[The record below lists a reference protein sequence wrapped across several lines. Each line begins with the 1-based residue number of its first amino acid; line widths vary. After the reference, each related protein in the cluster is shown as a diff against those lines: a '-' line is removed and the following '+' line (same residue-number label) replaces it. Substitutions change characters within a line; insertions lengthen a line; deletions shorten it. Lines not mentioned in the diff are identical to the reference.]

1 MTPPLRPNER
11 IVHANGVDICIETF
25 GDPAD
30 PAILLIGGAAASMDW
45 WEDVFCER
53 LAAGPRFVIRY
64 DNRDTGRSVA
74 YAPGEPGYDG
84 LDLVADAIGL
94 LDTLGLARAHL
105 VGISMGGGIAQRA
118 ALDHPDRVAT
128 LTLFSTTAIGPDRP
142 GSPDLPPMSDELR
155 ASFADP
161 PPDPDWSDRAAV
173 IDYMV
178 DGMHPF
184 AGPRTYA
191 DAHLRE
197 LAGRIFDRTAN
208 LASSMTNHWVLDE
221 GEPVRRPVSDV
232 AAPTLVMHG
241 SADPLFP
248 YGHGVALADQ
258 IPGARLI
265 ALDQI
270 GHELPPPAWDVAAAE
285 ILRHTTRD

>member
-1 MTPPLRPNER
+1 MPMRPNER
-11 IVHANGVDICIETF
+11 IVQANGVDLCIEAF

-45 WEDVFCER
+45 WEDEFCER
-53 LAAGPRFVIRY
+53 LAQGPRFVIRY

-74 YAPGEPGYDG
+74 YEPGEPRYTG
-84 LDLVADAIGL
+84 LNLVADAIGL
-94 LDTLGLARAHL
+94 LDSLGLARAHL

-128 LTLFSTTAIGPDRP
+128 LTLISTTAIGPDRP
-142 GSPDLPPMSDELR
+142 GSPDLPPMSDEVR

-161 PPDPDWSDRAAV
+161 PSEPDWSDRAAV
-173 IDYMV
+173 IDYTV

-184 AGPRTYA
+184 AGPRTYD

-197 LAGRIFDRTAN
+197 LAGRIFDRTTN
-208 LASSMTNHWVLDE
+208 VASSMTNHWILDE
-221 GEPVRRPVSDV
+221 GEPLRRPVADV

-241 SADPLFP
+241 TDDPLFP
-248 YGHGVALADQ
+248 YGHGVALADA
-258 IPGARLI
+258 IPGARLV
-265 ALDQI
+265 ALEQT
-270 GHELPPPAWDVAAAE
+270 GHELPPPAWDVAVRA
-285 ILRHTTRD
+285 ILRHTELR